1 MKKESMIGRRLYA
14 WLIDTLLLLV
24 FVFFIDGL
32 VSTPIMNNNTDI
44 EQVLDSYVINSD
56 IYNDLQDEYGFY
68 IYDVSGNRIVN
79 EDISEEDINKF
90 SNDDRVI
97 EITSK
102 LYEEQKKLVIT
113 LGVRI
118 SLSILVA
125 SSLVYL
131 LIPLIVGKGR
141 TFGKLIAKVVLVNKN
156 NDYAVW
162 YQVLARYSLSIIFN
176 IYLSIISLGIVP
188 LINLIYAINQKDNK
202 TFYDLI
208 CNTTIENGVI
218 PLEVVNK
225 IKE

>member
-90 SNDDRVI
+90 SNDERVI

-188 LINLIYAINQKDNK
+188 LINLIYAINQ
-202 TFYDLI
+202 TR
-208 CNTTIENGVI
+208 G
-218 PLEVVNK
+218 
-225 IKE
+225 